1 MPVVPK
7 SAFEDLEVDVPTLR
21 TQQTI
26 VALDKLSKKERSLLQ
41 KLEQRR
47 SELVRASCLQAAK
60 QKIAKG

>member
-1 MPVVPK
+1 MSVVPK
-7 SAFEDLEVDVPTLR
+7 SALEDLEVDVPSLR

-26 VALDKLSKKERSLLQ
+26 VELEELSKRERSLLQ

-47 SELVRASCLQAAK
+47 SELVRAFCLQAAK